1 MFRKII
7 FIVLAAILAAGC
19 AVPQTKGEA
28 KGEKKQYQVTNLDLF
43 DTVTTVIGYAE
54 TEEEFK
60 EITGDI
66 YAGLE
71 KYHKL
76 FDIYNDYEVN
86 NIKTINEQAG
96 VAPVKVDREIIEL
109 LLAGKEYYHITGG
122 KVNIAMGSVL
132 ALWHEAREK
141 GIKEPQNA
149 SLPDEAALKE
159 ASLHCRIEDVI
170 IDEEASTVYLI
181 DSQLR
186 LDVGAIA
193 KGWAAGQ
200 VCKEVPEGFLV
211 SVGGNVCTTGP
222 KPGGIPWIV
231 GIQAPWGEHSEY
243 VHALYVNQESV
254 VSSGDYQRYYIVDGK
269 NYHHLINP
277 ETLYPENRW
286 KEVSVVCED
295 SGLADALSTALFL
308 LPKEEGQKLLDEYDA
323 CACWIVSESE
333 IYYSDGFIDKIK
345 H

>member
-1 MFRKII
+1 MLRKII
-7 FIVLAAILAAGC
+7 FIVMAAILAAGC

-28 KGEKKQYQVTNLDLF
+28 KGEKKQYQVTYLDLF

-60 EITGDI
+60 KITNDI

-86 NIKTINEQAG
+86 NIKTINDQAG
-96 VAPVKVDREIIEL
+96 IAPVKVDREIIEL

-132 ALWHEAREK
+132 ALWHEAREN
-141 GIKEPQNA
+141 GIHNPQNA
-149 SLPDEAALKE
+149 FLPDEAALKE
-159 ASLHCRIEDVI
+159 AALHCRIEDVI
-170 IDEEASTVYLI
+170 IDEEAFTVYLK

-186 LDVGAIA
+186 IDVGAIA
-193 KGWAAGQ
+193 KGWATER
-200 VCKEVPEGFLV
+200 VCKEAPEGFLV

-222 KPGGIPWIV
+222 KPGETPWVV
-231 GIQAPWGEHSEY
+231 GIQAPWGDHSEY

-269 NYHHLINP
+269 NYHHIIDP
-277 ETLYPENRW
+277 ATLYPGKQW
-286 KEVSVVCED
+286 KAVSVVCED

-308 LPKEEGQKLLDEYDA
+308 LSKEEGQKLLDEYDA

-333 IYYSDGFIDKIK
+333 IYYSDRFKEKIK